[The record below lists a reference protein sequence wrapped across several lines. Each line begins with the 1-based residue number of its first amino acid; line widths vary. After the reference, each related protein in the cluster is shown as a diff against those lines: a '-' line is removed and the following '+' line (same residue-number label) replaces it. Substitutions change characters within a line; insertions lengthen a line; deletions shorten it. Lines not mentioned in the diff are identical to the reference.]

1 MPIASF
7 ASQRSSSV
15 ASSSPVKS
23 PNPSH
28 AIRSQSDSVIETV
41 TTLDSPTNSD
51 SVSSQ
56 EKLGMMPIS
65 SFVSQFSSS
74 VASPVKT
81 QKPSLNRTE
90 SPEAIA
96 GPEKLGMMPITSF
109 TMQGIQ
115 LSHSESWSIP
125 EQLLSRSPT
134 QELDDI
140 LEDNLD
146 RDASP
151 SFDQPLTKNDVRSQ
165 SSPLANARVIYDVVV
180 EETTSDISRA
190 ENGIDSGLMASS
202 PAKLTELI
210 LNKDDKEEGPDTSPI
225 ISNSASSVY
234 TEVTVSDHV
243 SRIGSEVVLDD
254 VVTGDDAASEYT
266 EETVSEH
273 LEDSDYSVESL
284 DGEEDVEQGMEVE
297 LIEADTFDSDA
308 EIRFRALT
316 GSPPCTPVASFPN
329 TPVGSAS
336 NTPVG
341 PTSDTSVQPA
351 SNPSLESVSN
361 PSALSASNTPTGSA
375 SNTPCGSSLK
385 SPFGFASN
393 TPIESA
399 SNTHNESPPNTP
411 IISASNTPIISAPN
425 TPVGSASST
434 PFESA
439 PNTPVES
446 APNTP
451 VESASNTPVESA
463 SNTPV
468 ESAPNTPAESAPNT
482 TFASNASFGSAS
494 SSPAGSISSTPI
506 GSISSTPIGSA
517 PNTPIESAPNT
528 SFASNT
534 SFGSAS
540 STPVGSASSTPV
552 GSALSTPVGS
562 ASNTSFASSTPA
574 GSASSTPAGSVSSTP
589 AGSVSSTPAGSVSS
603 TPVGSASST
612 PVGSASSTPVGSASS
627 TPRKVLRIVVDNSS
641 SEIPFD
647 EPSLSQKK
655 LPVQVTTGRNLI
667 GATAPHKE
675 VSLND
680 REEPPNEIFTEGYK
694 SDAVAPPTADD
705 VLYVADE
712 FSENILQPE
721 TPDASSMTTVE
732 EGVEREVT
740 PLSLVNTESHSP
752 SMSTKRELWWTSPS
766 RDTEETVAGEFVV
779 LSAPASQRDTSFYVQ
794 ATSERKILL
803 HSQYVRR
810 TRCHAEMPVH

>member
-1 MPIASF
+1 MTEDEVNALVTSALRRARNATTPAKVSSPEKLGIMPIASF

-210 LNKDDKEEGPDTSPI
+210 LNKDDREEGPDTSPI

-284 DGEEDVEQGMEVE
+284 DGEEDVEQG
-297 LIEADTFDSDA
+297 D
-308 EIRFRALT
+308 RK
-316 GSPPCTPVASFPN
+316 
-329 TPVGSAS
+329 
-336 NTPVG
+336 
-341 PTSDTSVQPA
+341 SV
-351 SNPSLESVSN
+351 V
-361 PSALSASNTPTGSA
+361 
-375 SNTPCGSSLK
+375 
-385 SPFGFASN
+385 
-393 TPIESA
+393 
-399 SNTHNESPPNTP
+399 
-411 IISASNTPIISAPN
+411 
-425 TPVGSASST
+425 
-434 PFESA
+434 
-439 PNTPVES
+439 
-446 APNTP
+446 
-451 VESASNTPVESA
+451 
-463 SNTPV
+463 
-468 ESAPNTPAESAPNT
+468 
-482 TFASNASFGSAS
+482 
-494 SSPAGSISSTPI
+494 
-506 GSISSTPIGSA
+506 
-517 PNTPIESAPNT
+517 
-528 SFASNT
+528 
-534 SFGSAS
+534 
-540 STPVGSASSTPV
+540 
-552 GSALSTPVGS
+552 
-562 ASNTSFASSTPA
+562 
-574 GSASSTPAGSVSSTP
+574 
-589 AGSVSSTPAGSVSS
+589 
-603 TPVGSASST
+603 
-612 PVGSASSTPVGSASS
+612 
-627 TPRKVLRIVVDNSS
+627 
-641 SEIPFD
+641 
-647 EPSLSQKK
+647 
-655 LPVQVTTGRNLI
+655 
-667 GATAPHKE
+667 
-675 VSLND
+675 
-680 REEPPNEIFTEGYK
+680 
-694 SDAVAPPTADD
+694 
-705 VLYVADE
+705 
-712 FSENILQPE
+712 
-721 TPDASSMTTVE
+721 
-732 EGVEREVT
+732 
-740 PLSLVNTESHSP
+740 
-752 SMSTKRELWWTSPS
+752 
-766 RDTEETVAGEFVV
+766 
-779 LSAPASQRDTSFYVQ
+779 
-794 ATSERKILL
+794 
-803 HSQYVRR
+803 
-810 TRCHAEMPVH
+810 